1 MMEAIILGSGTSQGV
16 PIIGCNCNVCTST
29 DSHDKRLRSSVLIKT
44 DTINIVIDAGPDFR
58 QQMLRENISKLDA
71 ILLTHEHRDHIG
83 GLDDVRAYN
92 YISGHPMPIYAEKRV
107 SDALKKE
114 FDYSFSG
121 SGYPEIPKFELHNIN
136 EDRFCIEEIEIIPI
150 RVMHAQLPI
159 LGFKIGELAYITDAK
174 YISDNELLK
183 LKNCKHLI
191 INALR
196 HKEHISHF
204 SLNETLEIAK
214 KTNADHVYLT
224 HVSHHMGLQNEVN
237 ASLPRNVHMAYDGQ
251 KILF

>member
-16 PIIGCNCNVCTST
+16 PIIGCNCNVCTSK

-44 DTINIVIDAGPDFR
+44 ETINIVIDAGPDFR
-58 QQMLRENISKLDA
+58 QQMLRENITKLDA

-92 YISGHPMPIYAEKRV
+92 YLSGNPMPIYAEKRV

-121 SGYPEIPKFELHNIN
+121 SGYPGIPKFELHNIN
-136 EDRFCIEEIEIIPI
+136 EEIFSIEEIEITPI

-159 LGFKIGELAYITDAK
+159 LGFIIGELAYITDAK
-174 YISDNELLK
+174 HISDNELLK

-204 SLNETLEIAK
+204 SLNETLEVVK
-214 KTNADHVYLT
+214 KTNAEKVYLT
-224 HVSHHMGLQNEVN
+224 HISHQIGLYTEVN
-237 ASLPRNVHMAYDGQ
+237 AILPKHIQLAYDGQ
-251 KILF
+251 KI